1 MDFPPVPGEAFT
13 QPLLQNQHRNS
24 WLTVTAS
31 EVTTLEHKV
40 RNNTVECRS
49 GVSETIL
56 ASGKLAEVPSGLW
69 HNIVVQ
75 LEDDTAGRLVV
86 DADVELQIGRVSG

>member
-1 MDFPPVPGEAFT
+1 M
-13 QPLLQNQHRNS
+13 
-24 WLTVTAS
+24 
-31 EVTTLEHKV
+31 
-40 RNNTVECRS
+40 ECRS